1 MTTVCAVMILQFE
14 LNLFNPFLPQMLED
28 VDAKFEKEKTVEH
41 CEYSIRR
48 LRRKVAFKT
57 KTRSALVNNVKVYLD
72 GEKGEYFP
80 TVVTNEV

>member
-1 MTTVCAVMILQFE
+1 
-14 LNLFNPFLPQMLED
+14 MLED
-28 VDAKFEKEKTVEH
+28 VDAKFEKTVEL

-48 LRRKVAFKT
+48 LRRKLQFKT
-57 KTRSALVNNVKVYLD
+57 KTRSALVNNVKVYLE